1 MSIKLIAGIGFI
13 IAAIG
18 WMAWTGPSITPLAL
32 LPATYSFVPIERISD
47 YILNRG
53 CS

>member
-18 WMAWTGPSITPLAL
+18 WMAWTGTIPLL
-32 LPATYSFVPIERISD
+32 GGVP
-47 YILNRG
+47 
-53 CS
+53 

>member
-18 WMAWTGPSITPLAL
+18 WMVFATGGIPSLV
-32 LPATYSFVPIERISD
+32 LP
-47 YILNRG
+47 
-53 CS
+53 